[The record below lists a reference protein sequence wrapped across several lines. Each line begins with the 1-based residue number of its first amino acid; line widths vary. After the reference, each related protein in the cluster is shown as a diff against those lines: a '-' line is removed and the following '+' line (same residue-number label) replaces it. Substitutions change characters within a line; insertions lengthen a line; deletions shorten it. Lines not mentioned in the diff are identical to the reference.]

1 MAKALIKDSYTNE
14 KSCGSPANVRKRKLS
29 HILETAPAIL
39 LNTIKKGFAKQNI
52 NSNNTSTID
61 QIVKNTYEY
70 VARVAW
76 ERVCSKII
84 TLCMFWGKLQAIM

>member
-1 MAKALIKDSYTNE
+1 M
-14 KSCGSPANVRKRKLS
+14 RS
-29 HILETAPAIL
+29 HVEVQQMPERENYHTYWRLHLPIL

-52 NSNNTSTID
+52 NSNNTSTVD
-61 QIVKNTYEY
+61 QIVKNTYKR

-76 ERVCSKII
+76 KYGCSKII